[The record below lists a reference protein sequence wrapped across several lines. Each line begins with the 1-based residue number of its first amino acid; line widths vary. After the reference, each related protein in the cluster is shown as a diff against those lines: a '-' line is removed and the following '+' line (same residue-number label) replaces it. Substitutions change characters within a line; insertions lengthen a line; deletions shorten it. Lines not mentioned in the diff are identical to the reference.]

1 MSLRKLTLSNN
12 EKLGLFA
19 NLATMISAG
28 IPIVEAAESLA
39 EDAKGNLKKILDE
52 MIHDTMQGQPL
63 NVTLAKFPL
72 VFDKVSVNIIKA
84 SESAGTLDVALK
96 DLKDNLKKDIEFMDK
111 VKSALTYPMVILAV
125 FAGVVVL
132 MLTFVIPKIS
142 KVFLQLRVV
151 LPLPTKIL
159 VYTSDFIMNNVLLAL
174 LIIAVFLGVVIYL
187 SRTQKRALIN
197 FVLGLPL
204 IKNLAKGID
213 LTRFSR
219 SMYLLL
225 NSGIPITTAL
235 EFASE
240 IVNQKDLS
248 QALTDS
254 REQVIAGHPLSDGLK
269 NHRKVFPSIMIKIIE
284 AGEKSGSLE
293 KSMTELSEHF
303 DYEVSKILRAL
314 MALLEPVILVVV
326 GVFIGA
332 LMIAIIAPIY
342 GLISQVGAPR

>member
-1 MSLRKLTLSNN
+1 MKQQKITLSNN
-12 EKLGLFA
+12 EKLGLFS

-52 MIHDTMQGQPL
+52 MIRDTMQGQPI
-63 NVTLAKFPL
+63 NVSLAKFPL

-96 DLKDNLKKDIEFMDK
+96 DLKENLKKDMEFMDK

-125 FAGVVVL
+125 FGGVVVL

-142 KVFLQLRVV
+142 KVFLQLKVV
-151 LPLPTKIL
+151 LPLPTQIL
-159 VYTSDFIMNNVLLAL
+159 VYASNFIMNNFLLAVLLL
-174 LIIAVFLGVVIYL
+174 TIFLGLITYFA
-187 SRTQKRALIN
+187 RTQKRSLIN
-197 FVLGLPL
+197 FFLSLPL

-225 NSGIPITTAL
+225 SSGIPITTAL

-254 REQVIAGHPLSDGLK
+254 REQVIAGKPLSDGLK
-269 NHRKVFPSIMIKIIE
+269 SHRHIFPSIMIKIIE